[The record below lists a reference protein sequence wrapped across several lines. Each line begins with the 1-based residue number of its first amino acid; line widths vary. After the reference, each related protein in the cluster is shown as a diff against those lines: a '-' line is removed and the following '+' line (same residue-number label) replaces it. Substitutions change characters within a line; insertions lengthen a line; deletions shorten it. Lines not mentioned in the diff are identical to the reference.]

1 MGNVG
6 RERPSEKD
14 RRVGRKI
21 EERQVG
27 QIGRERERE
36 VESVEGKRARRRE
49 SRLAETK
56 TEHGET
62 YRENSLSAL
71 ARERASRLRI
81 HHRDS

>member
-1 MGNVG
+1 MENAG
-6 RERPSEKD
+6 RVRPSEKD

-27 QIGRERERE
+27 QIGRERE

>member
-1 MGNVG
+1 MGNAG
-6 RERPSEKD
+6 RVRPSEKD

-27 QIGRERERE
+27 QIGRERE